1 MIKFENVSFSYGKTP
16 LFSGLNLKLEKG
28 GVCGLLG
35 KNGAGKTTLLNLIA
49 GLLFPASGTS
59 TVSGYCPQKRQVEFL
74 EQIYFVGEE
83 ILSPDIRAEEYV
95 KRYIPFYLNFNR
107 EQFDRYLAEF
117 NIERNEKLKNMSYGT
132 RKKFFLAFGFA
143 VNSPVLILDEP
154 TNGLDIPSKSAFR
167 KILSGIVSENKLVI
181 ISTHQVRDLENMIDP
196 IVILDN
202 GKIIFNHSVDEI
214 QKKLSFSTSRDE
226 LKGALYSE
234 KVPGGWMNVS
244 ECNAQD
250 EGVKITEIQLE
261 LLFNAIMKEQK
272 KIMETF
278 EGREALV

>member
-1 MIKFENVSFSYGKTP
+1 M
-16 LFSGLNLKLEKG
+16 
-28 GVCGLLG
+28 
-35 KNGAGKTTLLNLIA
+35 A
-49 GLLFPASGTS
+49 GLLFPATGSCA
-59 TVSGYCPQKRQVEFL
+59 VSGYVPKKRQVEFL

-83 ILSPDIRAEEYV
+83 ILSPDLKIKEYV
-95 KRYIPFYLNFNR
+95 KRHLPFYSNFNR
-107 EQFDRYLAEF
+107 DQFDGCLDEF
-117 NIERNEKLKNMSYGT
+117 NIGRNEKLKDMSYGT

-167 KILSGIVSENKLVI
+167 KILSGIVSENNLVI
-181 ISTHQVRDLENMIDP
+181 ISTHQVRDLESIIDP

-214 QKKLSFSTSRDE
+214 QNKLLFSTSRDE

-272 KIMETF
+272 KIMEIF
-278 EGREALV
+278 ERREALV